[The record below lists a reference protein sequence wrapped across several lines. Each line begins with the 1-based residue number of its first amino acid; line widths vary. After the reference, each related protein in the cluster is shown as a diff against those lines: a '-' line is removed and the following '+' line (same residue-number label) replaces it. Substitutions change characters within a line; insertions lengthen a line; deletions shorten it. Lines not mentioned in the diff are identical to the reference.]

1 MMNSGFQTQCRPSY
15 RLLTEA
21 QIREIHLASL
31 EVLETIGVRLL
42 HDGAVQL
49 LQEAGC
55 RVKSGNIVR
64 IPNWLVDEC
73 IRTAPSRLTI
83 YDREGQEAMRLEGR
97 KIHFGLGTDLIK
109 TQDLETG
116 QIRPTRLQDVIH
128 AARVADACPEI
139 DFVASFGLPG
149 DVPTN
154 YMYVACARAMI
165 ENATKPI
172 FFTAGGQEDLAIIFE
187 MAATVTGGVEA
198 LRERPFLIHYSEPT
212 APLSHSH
219 NAIDKLFF
227 CAERGLP
234 ICYTPGDILGAS
246 TPVTLAGGIVQAT
259 AEALSGLVLHQVKA
273 KGAPI
278 ISGFVLAPLDM
289 KKGTI
294 CYGAPE
300 FRLTNSAFAD
310 IFHHYGL
317 PIWSTVGSDAQSLDG
332 QAAMEHAWGALL
344 AALDGANLIH
354 DVGYLGQGLVSN
366 PAAIV
371 MCNEIIGYVKRVI
384 RGLDLSPEKIG
395 LEVIR
400 QVGPGGHYLTQAHTK
415 AHFSAELWAPQLLN
429 RDSPDSWAK
438 RGSPRYEEIVT
449 RRAQEILACHRGRP
463 LPTELGLQIEAIARR
478 AEEALA
484 GVQFVS

>member
-1 MMNSGFQTQCRPSY
+1 MNSGFQTECRPGY

-21 QIREIHLASL
+21 QIQEIHLASL

-42 HDGAVQL
+42 HEEAILL

-55 RVKSGNIVR
+55 RVKPGQIVQ
-64 IPNWLVDEC
+64 IPNWLVEEC
-73 IRTAPSRLTI
+73 LRSAPSRLTI

-116 QIRPTRLQDVIH
+116 QIRPTRRQDVVN
-128 AARVADACPEI
+128 AARVADACDEI
-139 DFVASFGLPG
+139 DFLASFGLPS

-154 YMYVACARAMI
+154 AMYVACARAMI
-165 ENATKPI
+165 ENSTKPI
-172 FFTAGGQEDLAIIFE
+172 FFTAGGEEDLAIIAE
-187 MAATVTGGVEA
+187 MAAAVAGGEEA

-219 NAIDKLFF
+219 NAVRKLFF

-259 AEALSGLVLHQVKA
+259 AEALSGIVLHQVKS
-273 KGAPI
+273 KGAPL

-317 PIWSTVGSDAQSLDG
+317 PIWSTVGSDAPSLDG

-371 MCNEIIGYVKRVI
+371 MCNEIIGYVKRFV
-384 RGLDLSPEKIG
+384 RGLDLSREKIG

-400 QVGPGGHYLTQAHTK
+400 QVGPGGHYLTQGHTK
-415 AHFSAELWAPQLLN
+415 AHFAAELWAPPLLN

-438 RGSPRYEEIVT
+438 RGSPSYEEVVT
-449 RRAQEILACHRGRP
+449 RRAREILASHQPRP
-463 LPTELGLQIEAIARR
+463 LPAEASARLEAIARR

-484 GVQFVS
+484 EVQFVS